1 MPEPRHLAAT
11 LEERARAQAPSRQPH
26 ASPVVAAPHAAVSP
40 LQREDM
46 ERTRRFVRPRGED
59 LHNTWKEGNEFAQVR
74 VARPPPH
81 TRAVP
86 CPMPLRTTARA
97 ARAGAGQCT
106 PPALTAPPRAP
117 AQARQAANMA
127 CAPTTHSVLGWWT
140 ETSKNRQPSGLR
152 TCRIYHTQK
161 NGQTSFI
168 EAEVSARPRA
178 RLAAA
183 RALRGSGWWQ

>member
-26 ASPVVAAPHAAVSP
+26 VSPVVAAPHAAVSP

-97 ARAGAGQCT
+97 ARAGAGQCAHR
-106 PPALTAPPRAP
+106 PPLPRPRVRLRRRGRRPTWRARPPRTRCWDGGP
-117 AQARQAANMA
+117 KRRRTGSRRDSGRAAS
-127 CAPTTHSVLGWWT
+127 TTRRKTDRPLS
-140 ETSKNRQPSGLR
+140 S
-152 TCRIYHTQK
+152 
-161 NGQTSFI
+161 
-168 EAEVSARPRA
+168 RPR
-178 RLAAA
+178 
-183 RALRGSGWWQ
+183 